1 MTRTDTHGDLLAD
14 YVFDLPESL
23 IAQHPAER
31 RDASRLMTLQ
41 PDGETGDKYFSD
53 LPRELRQ
60 GDILVRNNAKVL
72 PARLIGKRAGGGRT
86 EILLV
91 RQDFVDGEEAWLCLA
106 RPASHL
112 KPGKE
117 VSFGDGEMTAR
128 IMKKGAGGQAWVT
141 FSAKGRE
148 FRALIEHLGMMPLP
162 PYITRPGQVPSQED
176 RVRYQTSY
184 ASKEGAVAAP
194 TAGLHFTPELD
205 EQIRSLGVEIHEITL
220 YVGPGTF
227 RPIKVDNLVEHR
239 MDAERYEIA
248 PDLWRHLQEAK
259 RQGRRLVAVGTTTSR
274 ALESAALAVSQ
285 DANEADCLDAW
296 TELFIRPGFEFR
308 MLDGMVTNFHLPG
321 SSLIVMLSAF
331 IGRERILSAYGR
343 AVEKKYRFYSYG
355 DAMLV
360 WKP

>member
-1 MTRTDTHGDLLAD
+1 MKHSDALAD
-14 YVFDLPESL
+14 YVFDLPENL
-23 IAQHPAER
+23 IAQYPAER
-31 RDASRLMTLQ
+31 RDASRLMTISGN
-41 PDGETGDKYFSD
+41 GEIGEKHFSD
-53 LPRELRQ
+53 LPGELRP

-72 PARLIGKRAGGGRT
+72 PARLIGKRAGGGKT

-112 KPGKE
+112 KSGKE
-117 VSFGDGEMTAR
+117 VVFADGKMTAR
-128 IMKKGAGGQAWVT
+128 ILKKGAGGQTWVA
-141 FSAKGRE
+141 FSAKGSE
-148 FRALIEHLGMMPLP
+148 FRALIDRFGMMPLP
-162 PYITRPGQVPSQED
+162 PYITRPGQVPTEED

-184 ASKEGAVAAP
+184 AKKEGAVAAP

-205 EQIRSLGVEIHEITL
+205 RELAEKGVEIHEITL

-227 RPIKVDNLVEHR
+227 RPIKVDDLAEHR

-248 PDLWRHLQEAK
+248 PELWSHLLKAKQE
-259 RQGRRLVAVGTTTSR
+259 GRRLIAVGTTSSR
-274 ALESAALAVSQ
+274 ALESAALTG
-285 DANEADCLDAW
+285 NLDDW

-331 IGRERILSAYGR
+331 IGRERILSAYRR
-343 AVEKKYRFYSYG
+343 AVEKQYRFYSYG

-360 WKP
+360 WKL